1 LNYGYPADE
10 SNMKQPNLEDF
21 LTPQYFYEEIATK
34 MESIDQPVAYGQH
47 VNAEIT
53 SQILDSNELLESI
66 LSLQPQKVSA
76 DGESRETKVLKMIN
90 DLSETIPQPV
100 DVGALKYKLRNDDN
114 PLNVV
119 LVQEL

>member
-1 LNYGYPADE
+1 MNYGYPADE